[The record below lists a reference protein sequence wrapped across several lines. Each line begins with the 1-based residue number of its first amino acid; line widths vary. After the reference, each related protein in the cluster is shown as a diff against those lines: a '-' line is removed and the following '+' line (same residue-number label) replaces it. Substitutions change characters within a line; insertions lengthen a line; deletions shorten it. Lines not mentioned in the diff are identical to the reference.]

1 MKNGNPYSLTVTAIA
16 IIAIALL
23 LQQSCNGN
31 KLIKSIISSG
41 ITTKTPQR
49 VVKTVT
55 ESDTIILTEYVTTSG
70 TSTVSNNGIPD
81 TIYIMSTDS
90 IKIFDTIKL
99 ISYCTDTI
107 TITDSSI
114 ISKDSLIKVTL
125 TDKITLNNIISRKYN
140 IQYNKESIIIKNNT
154 LTEITES
161 KYMSKQIIT
170 PMLLYQF
177 PDAEFG
183 VGIQY
188 NVSGKRGYGITLG
201 MGIINANVQLQTGFC
216 IPVGKRR

>member
-31 KLIKSIISSG
+31 NLIRSIISSG

-49 VVKTVT
+49 VVKTIT
-55 ESDTIILTEYVTTSG
+55 ESDTIILTEYVITSG
-70 TSTVSNNGIPD
+70 TSTVSNGIPD
-81 TIYIMSTDS
+81 TIYKTITDS

-114 ISKDSLIKVTL
+114 ISKDSLIKITL
-125 TDKITLNNIISRKYN
+125 TDKITLNNIISRKYS
-140 IQYNKESIIIKNNT
+140 IYYNKESILINNNT

-188 NVSGKRGYGITLG
+188 NVSGKRGYGIALG